1 MKKLFT
7 LVLGMVMAV
16 CAYGQSTTNIWTG
29 EQTFDES
36 WSGSFTVDKAKFATA
51 KEGDKLILTCEPV
64 TPVEWEWGS
73 QVFIKTSRA
82 GWGAI
87 ASTVNVASA
96 GTYEVMIKDDEL
108 TVEDKTD
115 ATAPAKVTTTM
126 LKELQEYGLV
136 VQGIDSKVTR
146 VNLYSAVASDKKE
159 LTLLAG
165 NKLAASEFD
174 KYADDV
180 QVAVV
185 IENVS
190 DPYASRNGWG
200 IGEILTIDD
209 YTKDEYTILLTGQ
222 DGTSFEFYT
231 TVGALKKVAKKGTDE
246 YIVSKY
252 NQTGVVFN
260 VYNACKVKS
269 VYVIVPKGTSGI
281 SSTFITEAKK
291 ADAPRYNMAGQMV
304 GKSYKGVV
312 IQNGRKYMQ
321 N

>member
-1 MKKLFT
+1 MRCNQRQITEKDLF
-7 LVLGMVMAV
+7 
-16 CAYGQSTTNIWTG
+16 I
-29 EQTFDES
+29 EE
-36 WSGSFTVDKAKFATA
+36 
-51 KEGDKLILTCEPV
+51 
-64 TPVEWEWGS
+64 
-73 QVFIKTSRA
+73 
-82 GWGAI
+82 
-87 ASTVNVASA
+87 
-96 GTYEVMIKDDEL
+96 
-108 TVEDKTD
+108 KTD
-115 ATAPAKVTTTM
+115 AESAVSVTTTM

-136 VQGIDSKVTR
+136 VQGIDAKVTS
-146 VNLYSAVASDKKE
+146 VDLYSSVASDKKE
-159 LTLLAG
+159 LTLLDG

-190 DPYASRNGWG
+190 DSYASRNGWG

-231 TVGALKKVAKKGTDE
+231 TIGALKKVAKKGTDE
-246 YIVSKY
+246 YIVSTY

-260 VYNACKVKS
+260 VYNDCKVKS

-281 SSTFITEAKK
+281 SSTFITEAQK

-312 IQNGRKYMQ
+312 IQSGRKYMQ